1 MRPLLLPPCKVY
13 EPETDSFAFLHV
25 ECDKSFT
32 RSDALAKH
40 TRVQHPSLVPQS
52 NASRSA
58 GSSAAKT
65 AFEAM
70 LSIFP
75 GGYPKGTGKRWEEEE
90 EDWSRLDQSLGGKG
104 KVPDRVEFTEDV
116 VPSRTIAGKKKTKK
130 SAGKKKKKRGDDSS
144 SDLTEWEDDSVD
156 ELALLPPGG
165 EEVVDPDGGGAG
177 SDSDDSLS
185 SYLLPPPLL
194 VKAPG
199 SKPPIVQKYILA
211 KGLHRSSLA
220 TRAGLEADL
229 KQLEVELKRVRE
241 SKDKALNDLLYR
253 EFGCVPFQPKPL
265 WKILLTLPASPSQV
279 RRGRLHSSAH
289 PSTQALALPHRSL
302 SRKIFQRRPV
312 GVRGRRHDDPWRCG
326 DGGRAGRVR
335 IWRLHFVC
343 TQLCFL

>member
-1 MRPLLLPPCKVY
+1 MQAVARCRSPSLTSPTPVLPISLRPHRHQSHDLHLRMGHLSSQRQDADVAVRFAQSPPEPHWREAVYVSGTSYVSPSPSRKVD
-13 EPETDSFAFLHV
+13 EPETDSWLLLHI

-75 GGYPKGTGKRWEEEE
+75 GGYPKGAGKRWEEGEE
-90 EDWSRLDQSLGGKG
+90 EWSRLDQSLGGKG

-116 VPSRTIAGKKKTKK
+116 VPSRPVAGKKKTKK
-130 SAGKKKKKRGDDSS
+130 PAGKKKKKRGDDSS

-165 EEVVDPDGGGAG
+165 EDVDGGGAG

-185 SYLLPPPLL
+185 PYLLPSPLL
-194 VKAPG
+194 VNAPG

-220 TRAGLEADL
+220 TRAGLEAEL
-229 KQLEVELKRVRE
+229 KELEVELKRVRE
-241 SKDKALNDLLYR
+241 GKDKALNDLLYR
-253 EFGCVPFQPKPL
+253 EFGCVPF
-265 WKILLTLPASPSQV
+265 
-279 RRGRLHSSAH
+279 
-289 PSTQALALPHRSL
+289 
-302 SRKIFQRRPV
+302 
-312 GVRGRRHDDPWRCG
+312 D
-326 DGGRAGRVR
+326 
-335 IWRLHFVC
+335 
-343 TQLCFL
+343 